1 MTNKQ
6 WHPDDLRKVFPEIP
20 ASCSRVLMDTAGS
33 LKEESEMKK
42 RYTPRRTPRFVLVLV
57 LVVIGMMGVALAEYY
72 PQIAEVFGRSYG
84 KDTQAWLEKGDIAL
98 PAESIQVEGITFTLK
113 EVVYR
118 NQGLYGLG
126 TITPSEGIVL
136 LGEDCQLS
144 DAYGYA
150 VHYGDE
156 APEGAIS
163 IQEKAAQDGSTIKQ
177 VRFNLEQIGVD
188 GGAMLQPGVWGLG
201 EYPQRDG
208 SIQFLF
214 EVSDGQ
220 AISEGEMYTLQ
231 MTAVVR
237 NVSPEG
243 VVDYENPTRQEWT
256 VEIKPKP
263 FSEVVGTPAA
273 PTEAVATEAAPTE
286 AVTTEAP
293 VATDSPVNIEEGMQ
307 ISVPAEYTANG
318 TLPVYEAKARDFS
331 KGLDYT
337 WFNQSGVTKETL
349 DPRHIGGMVDF
360 NDGGHLDWSSYTFF
374 YDTYDGTYEATS
386 QLGGGAT
393 YTETL
398 PKRAMASEV
407 SSIASWM
414 VFGFPGTHEV
424 YSLERTQLTN
434 ISLDEAKE
442 KAETLM
448 QQLGMTGYTCTTAL
462 DMSLERIR
470 EMGSLLNEQIDNG
483 KLSTNNFRYDYN
495 TATLADEGYH
505 LRYHKF
511 GTEGDIA
518 GEFGAMFYVT
528 ADGIKSINLRDAY
541 EQGDIVRIP
550 ASLVGAET
558 VASAL
563 PAEIADSR
571 YPEELKQINRATL
584 TWMPVRADK
593 GDGMVMTPVWV
604 LSYLTTE
611 SQQQGYECWAVF
623 DAIDGTLLDAIFN

>member
-6 WHPDDLRKVFPEIP
+6 WHPEDLRKVFPEIP
-20 ASCSRVLMDTAGS
+20 ASCSRILMDTAGS
-33 LKEESEMKK
+33 LKEENGMKK
-42 RYTPRRTPRFVLVLV
+42 RCSPRVSPRLALALVLV
-57 LVVIGMMGVALAEYY
+57 AISLMGVALAEYY
-72 PQIAEVFGRSYG
+72 PQIAEVFGHHYG
-84 KDTQAWLEKGDIAL
+84 EDTQAWLEKGDIAL
-98 PAESIQVEGITFTLK
+98 PADSIQVEGITFTLN

-126 TITPSEGIVL
+126 TITPGEGIVL
-136 LGEDCQLS
+136 LCEDCELS

-156 APEGAIS
+156 APEGTLS

-177 VRFNLEQIGVD
+177 VKFNLEQIGVN
-188 GGAMLQPGVWGLG
+188 GGAMLKPGVWGLG

-220 AISEGEMYTLQ
+220 AVSEGETYTLQ
-231 MTAVVR
+231 MTAIVR
-237 NVSPEG
+237 DVSPEG
-243 VVDYENPTRQEWT
+243 VVDYDNPTRQEWS

-263 FSEVVGTPAA
+263 YSEVIGTPAVTAEAA
-273 PTEAVATEAAPTE
+273 PTEAAPTE
-286 AVTTEAP
+286 APAATESPAGNTEA
-293 VATDSPVNIEEGMQ
+293 EMQ
-307 ISVPAEYTANG
+307 LIVPDEYTANG

-331 KGLDYT
+331 EGLDYT
-337 WFNQSGVTKETL
+337 WFNQSGVAEETL

-386 QLGGGAT
+386 QRVDGT
-393 YTETL
+393 IVTKPL
-398 PKRAMASEV
+398 PKLTMVSEV
-407 SSIASWM
+407 NSIASWM
-414 VFGFPGTHEV
+414 VFGFPGTNEV
-424 YSLERTQLTN
+424 YTLERTQLTN
-434 ISLDEAKE
+434 ISLEEAKE

-483 KLSTNNFRYDYN
+483 NLSTNNFRYDYN

-511 GTEGDIA
+511 GTDGDIA
-518 GEFGAMFYVT
+518 GEFGASFYVT

-541 EQGDIVRIP
+541 EEGDIVRIP
-550 ASLVGAET
+550 ASLVDAET
-558 VASAL
+558 VAAAL
-563 PAEIADSR
+563 SAEIASSR

-584 TWMPVRADK
+584 TWMPVRSGKD
-593 GDGMVMTPVWV
+593 DSMVMTPVWV
-604 LSYLTTE
+604 LSYLTVE
-611 SQQQGYECWAVF
+611 SDQQGYECWAVF
-623 DAIDGTLLDAIFN
+623 DAIDGTLRDAIFN

>member
-6 WHPDDLRKVFPEIP
+6 WHPDDLQKVFPEIP

-33 LKEESEMKK
+33 LKEEREMK
-42 RYTPRRTPRFVLVLV
+42 RCHTPRHTPRFALVLV
-57 LVVIGMMGVALAEYY
+57 LVAISMMSVALAEFY
-72 PQIAEVFGRSYG
+72 PQIAEAFGRRYG

-98 PAESIQVEGITFTLK
+98 PAESIQVEGITFTLD

-118 NQGLYGLG
+118 NQGLYGMG
-126 TITPSEGIVL
+126 TITPSEGVVL
-136 LGEDCQLS
+136 LDEDSKLS

-163 IQEKAAQDGSTIKQ
+163 TQDKAAQDGSTIKQ
-177 VRFNLEQIGVD
+177 VSFNLEKIGVN
-188 GGAMLQPGVWGLG
+188 GGAMLKPGVWGLG
-201 EYPQRDG
+201 AYPQRDG

-220 AISEGEMYTLQ
+220 AISEGETYTIQ
-231 MTAVVR
+231 MAAVVR
-237 NVSPEG
+237 SVSPEG
-243 VVDYENPTRQEWT
+243 VVDYENPTRQEWS

-273 PTEAVATEAAPTE
+273 ATE
-286 AVTTEAP
+286 AVTTKAP
-293 VATDSPVNIEEGMQ
+293 VTTESPVNIEEGMQ

-337 WFNQSGVTKETL
+337 WFNQSGVAKETL
-349 DPRHIGGMVDF
+349 DTRHIGGMVDF

-386 QLGGGAT
+386 QRVDGT
-393 YTETL
+393 TVTKNR

-407 SSIASWM
+407 SSIAGWM
-414 VFGFPGTHEV
+414 VFGFPGTDEV

-462 DMSLERIR
+462 DMSVERIR

-483 KLSTNNFRYDYN
+483 NFSTNSFRYDYN
-495 TATLADEGYH
+495 TATIADEGYH

-518 GEFGAMFYVT
+518 GEFAAMFYVT
-528 ADGIKSINLRDAY
+528 ANGIKSINLRDAY

-550 ASLVGAET
+550 AALVGVET
-558 VASAL
+558 VAAAL
-563 PAEIADSR
+563 PAEITDSR
-571 YPEELKQINRATL
+571 YPEELKQITRATL

-593 GDGMVMTPVWV
+593 GDSMVMTPVWA
-604 LSYLTTE
+604 LSYLTAE